1 MRARSRFAL
10 WGPVVVYLA
19 FIFALSSI
27 THPPELPSGFDKDL
41 HAILYTGLGLLL
53 ARALS
58 GGLAHR
64 VTLGVMVA
72 TTVLAMLYGI
82 SDEIHQIFVPP
93 RQVEV
98 LDVVADTIG
107 GALGAGALYAW
118 GIIRTRHGLREPSD
132 RA

>member
-1 MRARSRFAL
+1 MRARGRLFL
-10 WGPVVVYLA
+10 WGPVVAYLA
-19 FIFALSSI
+19 FIFALSSVA
-27 THPPELPSGFDKDL
+27 HPPRLPSGFDKEL
-41 HAILYTGLGLLL
+41 HAVLYAGLGLLL

-58 GGLAHR
+58 GGLAHN
-64 VTLGVMVA
+64 VTLGVVVS

-107 GALGAGALYAW
+107 GALGAVALYAW